1 LALCCAAQQ
10 TLNRGKDETRDLG
23 FGVWSVSFSF
33 LGSWMGV
40 EAVEGASGRARVAA
54 GAAAPRVFQL
64 VTD

>member
-1 LALCCAAQQ
+1 LV
-10 TLNRGKDETRDLG
+10 G
-23 FGVWSVSFSF
+23 FVFVFG
-33 LGSWMGV
+33 LV

>member
-1 LALCCAAQQ
+1 VLCGAANFESGQ
-10 TLNRGKDETRDLG
+10 GRDKG
-23 FGVWSVSFSF
+23 SGVWRLVGFVF
-33 LGSWMGV
+33 VFGLV